1 MREKIGVLSAVH
13 PFSRGLLILG
23 GELSVVCN
31 ACATLLFA
39 FANLL
44 PQPAAAFELAD
55 QLAGGALR
63 VLLVAVMVAFAND
76 LAGRLL
82 AKRKKRP

>member
-23 GELSVVCN
+23 GELS
-31 ACATLLFA
+31 
-39 FANLL
+39 
-44 PQPAAAFELAD
+44 AAAFELAD

-76 LAGRLL
+76 LAVRLL